1 MVLLDITLGF
11 VVITDKFGSEGKG
24 NNILA
29 TLHPETSYAKASE
42 LISSAILA
50 YPYLKGIYAT
60 QLTAATGAAAEII
73 QAGRQRL
80 LS

>member
-1 MVLLDITLGF
+1 M
-11 VVITDKFGSEGKG
+11 VITDKFGSEGKG

-29 TLHPETSYAKASE
+29 TLYLETSYAKASE

-73 QAGRQRL
+73 QAGRLRL